1 MNSTEKTIAAYQTA
15 VKHLLQA
22 AFDQQRV
29 ENPTQYTNCSAILQH
44 GGMVQV
50 RSNAMAGGVLETVI
64 DVVDAAGESFEVCRL
79 ETGVVNH

>member
-1 MNSTEKTIAAYQTA
+1 MNSTEKTIANYQTA

-22 AFDQQRV
+22 AFNQQRV
-29 ENPTQYTNCSAILQH
+29 ENPTQYANCSVILQS
-44 GGMVQV
+44 GGMVQL